1 MFNTLPFMS
10 FTPCYHSPG
19 NIGSRGKKKM
29 NSYKNPPEFNSQTKP
44 YDHYIEELK
53 GWCIV
58 TELDKKKRGIAIA
71 LSMPE
76 NDPSGV
82 RDKIF
87 NDISLEQLNTDGG
100 VDILINYMNSLF
112 KRDELSDVY
121 EQYLNFDRFSREAK
135 QKMEEFILE
144 FEKCYNRIK
153 QKEMALPM
161 CVLAFKL
168 LDVQVCLIEIDS

>member
-1 MFNTLPFMS
+1 
-10 FTPCYHSPG
+10 
-19 NIGSRGKKKM
+19 M
-29 NSYKNPPEFNSQTKP
+29 NSYKNPPEFNSQMKP
-44 YDHYIEELK
+44 YDRYIEELK

-87 NDISLEQLNTDGG
+87 NEISLEQLNTDGG

-121 EQYLNFDRFSREAK
+121 E
-135 QKMEEFILE
+135 
-144 FEKCYNRIK
+144 
-153 QKEMALPM
+153 
-161 CVLAFKL
+161 
-168 LDVQVCLIEIDS
+168 